1 MGILMKP
8 IHVILLLVALAA
20 AGTATSSNIWTAIT
34 GHTKDLISRTTADQV
49 ITGMVIA
56 EGEFDQ
62 DAEGRDLAHWAN
74 GTVQIIE
81 KDGKRYIQLT
91 EDFNSGPLPDGYVY
105 YSHDDDINTTDD
117 FDSTR
122 QIEAG
127 KLIKGK
133 GASFYEIP
141 VDAEVNSVT
150 ILCKAFHVYIGSA
163 ATQ

>member
-1 MGILMKP
+1 MGILMKYT
-8 IHVILLLVALAA
+8 IAAILLVITVSIAV
-20 AGTATSSNIWTAIT
+20 TNETSKTIIL
-34 GHTKDLISRTTADQV
+34 GHTEDIISRISDDQLIEGKV
-49 ITGMVIA
+49 TA

-74 GTVQIIE
+74 GTVQITE
-81 KDGKRYIQLT
+81 KNGKRYIQLT

-163 ATQ
+163 DIQ